1 MTALASNPMLSV
13 HCNDAACH
21 VKSSELTSEIVFSTK
36 YAIEFQATMMKIIN
50 LLEHSLE
57 MFSSEI
63 SDSTSTIAV
72 PSDVLSSSLI
82 KLKNSG
88 NLLNEVVAQLQQ
100 QVDVGTQ
107 HLECSNIDGGTNEDH
122 FDDYNATSLDDV
134 KAADRLEFQDV
145 VPVRGK
151 QAAKALNDQVTRRIL
166 FVMNDDAEFERFKNH
181 ALRFGSGN
189 EEAYRFHSYLSN
201 VLPIKELGPIILDFA
216 RLLPNDEQRLPL
228 LETHF
233 SFLTRQ
239 QVTNQDDSRS
249 YTRRCSTAHLS
260 RESRSKSVVSDS
272 GSEESDSED
281 DKINEFPSTLRLTTI
296 NHLMFIIH
304 GIGQHVDFQEGEFKS
319 WNGQSGLDGGS
330 HTFRELF
337 QATLDS
343 TFREIPL
350 ALEMQSIEW
359 HEDLHGP
366 TGVDNVFDLIC
377 PEGSSSIREF
387 NKDTLMDVLY
397 YLSPRYGQLIINSVT
412 KQLNEKYQIF
422 LDEHPGWEGHVSI
435 FAHSL
440 GSVIAYDILSHQS
453 GNDSKKELNFPPL
466 NFMVDNF
473 FAAGS
478 PVPVM
483 ILSRGDLNIEERHF
497 TAGINMPRCNR
508 YFNIFHPIDPIA
520 YRVEPLIKKEMDK
533 KAPVQLLNAAAVRR
547 SGFVKLQEMWELITA
562 PAHGFP
568 FPRIDFVMRR
578 RVRENLMMEYAFAT
592 ASHSSYWFSEDVV
605 MFTIMQMCRPVIDKL
620 RRYLSAQRPLPALS
634 RNQIEFT
641 PHANVYL
648 SGTALIRDQCTGF
661 SYERVVMMNH
671 DRLFLIPHLSNVVC
685 RRRWRHQFT
694 SADKAVNGDDPFTLK
709 IILGGQI
716 SEPSTSPTSQIEAS
730 LCTSIDTPQ
739 SLTLRASSSTARD
752 EWIAAINGVTG
763 THKDSTAD
771 HRTRK
776 HESLITL
783 PSDKCV
789 DYFGAMKVGSLQEKA
804 PKGWYEGW
812 TTRWIVLQENA
823 ITAYDEAPKVTTNS
837 QYDLRKTRMF
847 SYETGHLFRI
857 LSRNGTLLEMR
868 VRGQAAFNRW
878 LDAFAQV
885 HSCVIFRHK
894 DHLERSLS
902 AQLSMTDDADHN
914 GSEFGDA
921 SRIQTRI
928 DGYQLALD
936 VSGMQYAVFVIQVAV
951 STSAIKVVHRRH
963 SEFKKLHQSLRK
975 LLPNGQ
981 LPPLPDSRVWNKLEP
996 NYLKDKVV
1004 RLHGYLNQI
1013 CRNCLNHQTQPII
1026 LSFLELVVD
1035 PDQIDPLGDVHI
1047 SNSPKLKVESVA

>member
-1 MTALASNPMLSV
+1 MDCGDAL
-13 HCNDAACH
+13 CH
-21 VKSSELTSEIVFSTK
+21 AKSSDVSPEIVFPAK
-36 YAIEFQATMMKIIN
+36 YAKKFQASMMEIIN
-50 LLEHSLE
+50 MSKQQFE
-57 MFSSEI
+57 MFPTESS
-63 SDSTSTIAV
+63 DLTSSIAV
-72 PSDVLSSSLI
+72 HTDIVLSNI
-82 KLKNSG
+82 TKLKKSG
-88 NLLNEVVAQLQQ
+88 HLLNQLVSQLQQ
-100 QVDVGTQ
+100 RVDVGT
-107 HLECSNIDGGTNEDH
+107 HDSGDIDVDGVTKRMEEDDVEE
-122 FDDYNATSLDDV
+122 FVVARLDDTR
-134 KAADRLEFQDV
+134 AADRSDFQDV
-145 VPVRGK
+145 VPVKGK
-151 QAAKALNDQVTRRIL
+151 QAAKALNDEVTKRIL
-166 FVMNDDAEFERFKNH
+166 FVLNDDSEFERFKDH

-189 EEAYRFHSYLSN
+189 EEAPQFHSYLSN
-201 VLPIKELGPIILDFA
+201 VLPIEELGPIILDFA

-228 LETHF
+228 LTTHF

-239 QVTNQDDSRS
+239 RGRNQDDTR
-249 YTRRCSTAHLS
+249 YFTRRCSTAHLS
-260 RESRSKSVVSDS
+260 RSTRSMSVD
-272 GSEESDSED
+272 SEESDSED
-281 DKINEFPSTLRLTTI
+281 DNIDEFPSTLRLSTI

-337 QATLDS
+337 QGTLDS

-412 KQLNEKYQIF
+412 KQLNRKYQIF

-453 GNDSKKELNFPPL
+453 GGDSKKGLNFPPL
-466 NFMVDNF
+466 NFIVENF

-483 ILSRGDLNIEERHF
+483 ILSRGELDIEQGHF

-520 YRVEPLIKKEMDK
+520 YRVEPLIKKEMHK
-533 KAPVQLLNAAAVRR
+533 KPPVQLLNAAAVRKI
-547 SGFVKLQEMWELITA
+547 GFVKLQEMWELITA

-620 RRYLSAQRPLPALS
+620 RRYLSAQMPLPELF
-634 RNQIEFT
+634 RNHIELT

-661 SYERVVMMNH
+661 SYERVVMMTH
-671 DRLFLIPHLSNVVC
+671 DRLFLLQHLSNVVC
-685 RRRWRHQFT
+685 RRRWRHHFT
-694 SADKAVNGDDPFTLK
+694 SIEEAVIGDDPFTLK
-709 IILGGQI
+709 IRFCKRNTHGSQVAV
-716 SEPSTSPTSQIEAS
+716 SDTSKSPTGQMETSF
-730 LCTSIDTPQ
+730 CTSMDSSET
-739 SLTLRASSSTARD
+739 LTLRASSSTTRD
-752 EWIAAINGVTG
+752 EWIAAINGVTE
-763 THKDSTAD
+763 THKDARAD

-812 TTRWIVLQENA
+812 TNRWIVLKDTS
-823 ITAYDEAPKVTTNS
+823 ITAYDEAPKDITNS
-837 QYDLRKTRMF
+837 QCDLRKTRMF

-857 LSRNGTLLEMR
+857 LSKNGTLLEMR

-894 DHLERSLS
+894 DRLERSLS
-902 AQLSMTDDADHN
+902 AQFSLTEDTEHN
-914 GSEFGDA
+914 GSEFGDV

-928 DGYQLALD
+928 DGYQLSLD
-936 VSGMQYAVFVIQVAV
+936 INGMQYAVFVIQVAV

-1013 CRNCLNHQTQPII
+1013 CRSCLNLQTQPII
-1026 LSFLELVVD
+1026 LSFLELVID
-1035 PDQIDPLGDVHI
+1035 SDQADAPRDVL
-1047 SNSPKLKVESVA
+1047 SDSPKSKAELVE